1 MQKCYYLRMEVRGEK
16 VLITVTEKV
25 RFVETDAMGVA
36 HHSNYFRWFEMGR
49 VEFLKQH
56 EISLNDLLNSGIVFP
71 ITAVECQY
79 KHSAKFDDVIIIK
92 TVLET
97 ITPVKM
103 IFSYQVFR
111 ADDNVLLALGKTQNV
126 FTNKAGRIT
135 KLPPE
140 IYQKIKQ

>member
-1 MQKCYYLRMEVRGEK
+1 MFSVRTK
-16 VLITVTEKV
+16 VN
-25 RFVETDAMGVA
+25 FFDTDAMAVV
-36 HHSNYFRWFEMGR
+36 HHANYFRWFEMGR

-111 ADDNVLLALGKTQNV
+111 AVDNVLLALGKTQNV

-135 KLPPE
+135 KLPSE
-140 IYQKIKQ
+140 I